1 MLYTE
6 GRMVQEISIQQS
18 ECPPIVVLQCV
29 AMCCSVLQR
38 VVVCCIVLCT
48 EGRMVEELLIQ

>member
-1 MLYTE
+1 
-6 GRMVQEISIQQS
+6 MVQEISIQQS

-48 EGRMVEELLIQ
+48 EGRMVEELSIQ